1 MSQYHK
7 VHIGEG
13 YIVRDVPNPPFKK
26 KSRIAPIRL
35 KEEILEDLRLN
46 KNIAYLKY
54 VNDRIHFYVNDEIMD
69 QSDEEIAL
77 YIQKNV
83 HSLKNN
89 IQI

>member
-1 MSQYHK
+1 MGQYHK

-13 YIVRDVPNPPFKK
+13 YMVRDVPNPPFKK
-26 KSRIAPIRL
+26 KSRIAPIKL
-35 KEEILEDLRLN
+35 KEDILEELRLN

-54 VNDRIHFYVNDEIMD
+54 INDRIHFYVNDEIMNA
-69 QSDEEIAL
+69 SDEEIIS

-83 HSLKNN
+83 HSLKNG